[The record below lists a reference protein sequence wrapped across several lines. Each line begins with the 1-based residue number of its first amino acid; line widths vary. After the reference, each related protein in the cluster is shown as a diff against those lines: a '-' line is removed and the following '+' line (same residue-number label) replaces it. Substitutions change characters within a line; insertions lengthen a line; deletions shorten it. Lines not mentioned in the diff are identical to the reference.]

1 MPLVQLVTDLKSL
14 KYGKDTPG
22 GGYSGQPYIQAKIPD
37 GLSPKSPDF
46 LLRNGYLAPL
56 DTAEDIKRL
65 GKMFFDLKSFN
76 GAGFIAKQLVL
87 SNSAVRTQTSGV
99 LNEGIYTP
107 LNTLAQAGV
116 VTFGGH
122 LNKQGINPFE
132 QTGAYAQ
139 GDYLYYN
146 KISQYNLDWLN
157 SGGTTAL
164 NDRLFNR
171 LFALYQSRILNNS
184 IGEYAKPNNINVDL
198 KNTLLTYRGG
208 PGSILGVGQT
218 DIRFEDNG
226 NKRTG
231 ANNVQLRNIGFFGK
245 PKKTQIPG
253 TPFFT
258 EILETPDNPAAGNFS
273 VFKRPNSRTTGSFIL
288 PYGATD
294 AYEAATGVLLP
305 TGSNGAAVIS
315 RDGGYTFE
323 PSFYYNVYNT
333 GSLKPNNDVT
343 GSQKIQKTININNQQ
358 VGGLQ
363 VEPFKSWTW
372 GGPTI
377 YTPNGSI
384 DFKNF
389 LPEFDLNKPQS
400 GSLDPKLLATF
411 TSESKVQKT
420 VDSKGTQ
427 VGGLD
432 VDAEKLWIKSS
443 EYKLP
448 ASNLNSPQSSSF
460 AESNTG
466 QIKDENVYTYSKT
479 LLENSNVNPPTSN
492 HLSPKIQDFRKVL
505 RANLGQNAK
514 QASNLGATPNS
525 LPYSGSNNGSVE
537 KRVNI
542 GGKNG
547 LGPGAR
553 AGKSYVSYTKGVQ
566 LTDGNRNPTGPAGA
580 QDLINAL
587 KVYSSDNGPRTGPE
601 YTDLITF
608 RIGAIN
614 NYKPTVVSYMHF
626 RAFIDSFTDSYTGD
640 WSGYNYL
647 GRGEKFYTYNGFDR
661 KISLSFKA
669 AAQSKEELIPMYKKL
684 NFLAS
689 NLAPD
694 YSGEYGYMKGC
705 FITLTV
711 GGYLYEQPGFITN
724 LSYDMIT
731 EMPWEIGI
739 NDTDGKQDPTVK
751 QLSHMVKVN
760 SFDFTPIHNF
770 IPAKQAV
777 GLSDSGE
784 TLIGDEEY
792 IALAN
797 PNDGSTNWS
806 IIGSVNLP

>member
-1 MPLVQLVTDLKSL
+1 MPLVELVTDLKSL
-14 KYGKDTPG
+14 RYGKDTPG

-65 GKMFFDLKSFN
+65 GKMFLDLKSFN

-122 LNKQGINPFE
+122 LNKQGVNPFRAS
-132 QTGAYAQ
+132 GAYASNE
-139 GDYLYYN
+139 YLYYN

-157 SGGTTAL
+157 SGGATAL
-164 NDRLFNR
+164 DNR
-171 LFALYQSRILNNS
+171 LFALYESRILNNS
-184 IGEYAKPNNINVDL
+184 IGGYAKPNNINVDL

-208 PGSILGVGQT
+208 PGAILGVGQT

-231 ANNVQLRNIGFFGK
+231 VNNVQLRNIGFFGK

-253 TPFFT
+253 TPFSIET
-258 EILETPDNPAAGNFS
+258 LDTPDNPAAGNFK
-273 VFKRPNSRTTGSFIL
+273 VFVRPVSRTANFFIA

-294 AYEAATGVLLP
+294 AYESATGQLLP
-305 TGSNGAAVIS
+305 QGPNGAAVIS
-315 RDGGYTFE
+315 TDGGYTFE
-323 PSFYYNVYNT
+323 PSFPYNVYQS
-333 GSLKPNNDVT
+333 GSLKINDSVAMLGPYT
-343 GSQKIQKTININNQQ
+343 GSRILQSVDSRGVQ

-363 VEPFKSWTW
+363 V
-372 GGPTI
+372 
-377 YTPNGSI
+377 NA
-384 DFKNF
+384 
-389 LPEFDLNKPQS
+389 NKPW
-400 GSLDPKLLATF
+400 T
-411 TSESKVQKT
+411 
-420 VDSKGTQ
+420 
-427 VGGLD
+427 
-432 VDAEKLWIKSS
+432 KSP
-443 EYKLP
+443 EYGLP
-448 ASNLNSPQSSSF
+448 ASNVNSPQSSSF

-479 LLENSNVNPPTSN
+479 LIEGSNVNPPTSN
-492 HLSPKIQDFRKVL
+492 HLSPKIQDFRKIL
-505 RANLGQNAK
+505 RASLGQDATK
-514 QASNLGATPNS
+514 ASNLGATPNS

-542 GGKNG
+542 GGKDG

-566 LTDGNRNPTGPAGA
+566 LTDGAGNPTTPAGA

-587 KVYSSDNGPRTGPE
+587 TVYSSDNGPRTDSGV
-601 YTDLITF
+601 TDLVTF

-614 NYKPTVVSYMHF
+614 NYLPNSVDYIHF

-661 KISLSFKA
+661 KISLSFKVA
-669 AAQSKEELIPMYKKL
+669 ALSKQELIPMYKKL

-739 NDTDGKQDPTVK
+739 NDTNGDQDPTVK
-751 QLSHMVKVN
+751 QLSHMVKVGT
-760 SFDFTPIHNF
+760 FDFTPIHNF

-777 GLSDSGE
+777 GLDGNGE
-784 TLIGDEEY
+784 TLIGDEQY

-806 IIGSVNLP
+806 GFNSVNFR

>member
-1 MPLVQLVTDLKSL
+1 MPLVELVTDLKSL

-146 KISQYNLDWLN
+146 KITQYNLDWLTS
-157 SGGTTAL
+157 SGATAL
-164 NDRLFNR
+164 DNR
-171 LFALYQSRILNNS
+171 LFALYQSRILNNE
-184 IGEYAKPNNINVDL
+184 IGGYAKPNNINVDL

-231 ANNVQLRNIGFFGK
+231 ANNVQLRNIGFFGR
-245 PKKTQIPG
+245 PTITQIPG
-253 TPFFT
+253 TSISIET
-258 EILETPDNPAAGNFS
+258 LETPDNPAAGNFS
-273 VFKRPNSRTTGSFIL
+273 VFKRPNSRTTGLFIT
-288 PYGATD
+288 PYGVTD
-294 AYEAATGVLLP
+294 AYESATGVLLP
-305 TGSNGAAVIS
+305 QGPNGAGVIRS
-315 RDGGYTFE
+315 NGGYTFE

-333 GSLKPNNDVT
+333 GSLTPYNPVVK
-343 GSQKIQKTININNQQ
+343 SQKILQSINIDNKQ

-363 VEPFKSWTW
+363 VDTGNGTKGWIK
-372 GGPTI
+372 GGLYFNGNAETRYFVDDVNFPDGLPSNNVN
-377 YTPNGSI
+377 TPQI
-384 DFKNF
+384 T
-389 LPEFDLNKPQS
+389 
-400 GSLDPKLLATF
+400 SLDPKFL
-411 TSESKVQKT
+411 TSGSRILKSVLDDKQ
-420 VDSKGTQ
+420 Q
-427 VGGLD
+427 GGLKIN
-432 VDAEKLWIKSS
+432 EETRPWFKSN
-443 EYKLP
+443 EYDLP
-448 ASNLNSPQSSSF
+448 RTNVNTPQSSSF

-466 QIKDENVYTYSKT
+466 QDVGENVYTYNKT
-479 LLENSNVNPPTSN
+479 LIKSSNVNPPSGN
-492 HLSPKIQDFRKVL
+492 HSSPKIQDFRKIL
-505 RANLGQNAK
+505 RASLRGEQQEA
-514 QASNLGATPNS
+514 ATLSGATPFS
-525 LPYSGSNNGSVE
+525 LEYSGPNAQNIE
-537 KRVNI
+537 KRVN
-542 GGKNG
+542 
-547 LGPGAR
+547 LGDPGAR
-553 AGKSYVSYTKGVQ
+553 ANNDYSSYTAGVE
-566 LTDGNRNPTGPAGA
+566 GPGRTGQPL
-580 QDLINAL
+580 DRINAL
-587 KVYSSDNGPRTGPE
+587 KVYSSNSGPRTGPE

-614 NYKPTVVSYMHF
+614 NYQPNSVDYIHF

-661 KISLSFKA
+661 KISLSFKV

-739 NDTDGKQDPTVK
+739 NDTNGAQDPTVK
-751 QLSHMVKVN
+751 QLSHMVKVG

-777 GLSDSGE
+777 GLDENRE

-797 PNDGSTNWS
+797 PNNGSTNWS
-806 IIGSVNLP
+806 GFKSVNAP